1 MILSATMTDII
12 NSPLLLVLVI
22 IGLVYIVGF
31 SVVYLKKAYS
41 HCLELGI
48 TKETLKK
55 VIKSSVVFSI
65 VPSLSI
71 VVGLFALI
79 TVLGTVW
86 SWWRL
91 SVIGSLSFETLI
103 SKSVAAAIGF
113 ESTTDMLESASGSQF
128 GVVMILMSIGMLSGF
143 FILLPFGKKL
153 SSSVSKSEN
162 SSSWKYV
169 LSGTFMLCL
178 FAVYI
183 PVLLFGDFVEAAVM
197 ITGLIVAVLLGILSA
212 KVPKLRWVSDF
223 IMAFS
228 MIVGMISAIFWVKIF

>member
-1 MILSATMTDII
+1 MKEII
-12 NSPLLLVLVI
+12 SSPLLLILVI
-22 IGLVYIVGF
+22 VGLLYIVGF
-31 SVVYLKKAYS
+31 SLVYLKKAYTR
-41 HCLELGI
+41 CLELGI
-48 TKETLKK
+48 TKEEVKK

-79 TVLGTVW
+79 SVLGVVW

-91 SVIGSLSFETLI
+91 SVIGSLSYETLI
-103 SKSVAAAIGF
+103 SSSVSSAIGF
-113 ESTTDMLESASGSQF
+113 PSTAEMLENATGRQF

-143 FILLPFGKKL
+143 CVMIPFGKKL
-153 SSSVSKSEN
+153 SKSVDKSETSN
-162 SSSWKYV
+162 TWKHV

-183 PVLLFGDFVEAAVM
+183 PVLLIGDTTQAAVM
-197 ITGLIVAVLLGILSA
+197 LTGLVIALVLGALS
-212 KVPKLRWVSDF
+212 KKNPKLHWLNEF

-228 MIVGMISAIFWVKIF
+228 MIGGMVSAVFWSGLFQ

>member
-1 MILSATMTDII
+1 MILTATMTDII

-22 IGLVYIVGF
+22 IGLIYIVGF

-41 HCLELGI
+41 HCIELGI

-197 ITGLIVAVLLGILSA
+197 ITGLIVAILLGIIAA

-228 MIVGMISAIFWVKIF
+228 MIVGMVSAIFWVKIF

>member
-1 MILSATMTDII
+1 MNSNATMADII
-12 NSPLLLVLVI
+12 NSPLLLALVI
-22 IGLVYIVGF
+22 IGLLYIVGF
-31 SVVYLKKAYS
+31 SIVYLKKAYE
-41 HCLELGI
+41 HCIELGI

-55 VIKSSVVFSI
+55 VVKSSVVFSI

-113 ESTTDMLESASGSQF
+113 ESTTEMLESASGSQF

-183 PVLLFGDFVEAAVM
+183 PVLLFGDSVEAAVM
-197 ITGLIVAVLLGILSA
+197 ITGLVVAVLLGIIAS
-212 KVPKLRWVSDF
+212 KFPKLKWVSDF

-228 MIVGMISAIFWVKIF
+228 MIAGMISAIFWTKLF

>member
-41 HCLELGI
+41 HCIELGI
-48 TKETLKK
+48 SKETLKK